1 MHMTTQRK
9 HRHHLI
15 PRHMGGSDEEDNLT
29 PPISIEVHAA
39 FHYQLWQDFGKKEDL
54 IAWKCL
60 SGRITTEEARLEA
73 AKVGQDR
80 SELYKETRKALGEH
94 LQKFVTTT
102 SCSLGGKEAS
112 KSLVQWQKDN
122 ELVFKAQCS
131 ANGKKNAKKLEIPH
145 TYQGVRYQSK
155 KALQKEHK
163 MYNNKFYKL
172 LALGEILREGWDG

>member
-1 MHMTTQRK
+1 MTTQRK

-60 SGRITTEEARLEA
+60 SGRITSEEARLEA
-73 AKVGQDR
+73 AKAGQDR
-80 SELYKETRKALGEH
+80 SELYKETRRGLGER
-94 LQKFVTTT
+94 LQKFATAE
-102 SCSLGGKEAS
+102 SCSRGGKESS

-122 ELVFKAQCS
+122 ELVFKARC
-131 ANGKKNAKKLEIPH
+131 AALGKENTKKLQIPH
-145 TYQGVRYQSK
+145 TYQGVHYQSK

-163 MYNNKFYKL
+163 MCNNKFYKL
-172 LALGEILREGWDG
+172 LAAGEILREGWDG